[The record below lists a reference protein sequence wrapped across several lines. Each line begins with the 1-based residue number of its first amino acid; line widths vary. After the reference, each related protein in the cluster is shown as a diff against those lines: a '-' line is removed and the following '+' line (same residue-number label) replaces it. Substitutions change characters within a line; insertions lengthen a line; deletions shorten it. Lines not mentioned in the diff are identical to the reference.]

1 MAAHVLVVATVTAAS
16 DDLLAA
22 VTERARSRS
31 VPTDFLLLMP
41 ASGPEPPRGDAAPA
55 RRRRWPAGTTP
66 G

>member
-22 VTERARSRS
+22 LTERARKGS
-31 VPTDFLLLMP
+31 VPTDFTLLMP
-41 ASGPEPPRGDAAPA
+41 ASGPS
-55 RRRRWPAGTTP
+55 RRRRCSPSSRRRSPAGATP